1 MGSGIYMWK
10 RECKLK
16 DIQQAHEPF
25 LIENIRLC
33 EWVIGQNRNV
43 DIFKNI
49 RDQVFSQQG
58 LSSKRIL
65 DG

>member
-1 MGSGIYMWK
+1 MWK

-16 DIQQAHEPF
+16 DILQAHEPF
-25 LIENIRLC
+25 FIEIIRLGA
-33 EWVIGQNRNV
+33 WVIGQTRNV